1 MYITRTTTKSKN
13 KSSQRTLLRQSF
25 REGRKVKNR
34 TIANLSHCSKEE
46 IEAVEFA
53 LKNKKSLDKLIAVDD
68 LKITRGMRLGAV
80 WTGLEIARRLGIDKA
95 LGAEREGAWR
105 YILRR
110 NLWRAGEI
118 AANRSKKQ
126 SSVERLVE
134 KKNCK
139 IFAK

>member
-1 MYITRTTTKSKN
+1 MYITRTTTKFKN
-13 KSSQRTLLRQSF
+13 KSSQCSLLRQSF

-95 LGAEREGAWR
+95 LGAEREGRLAL
-105 YILRR
+105 YFAPESLARR
-110 NLWRAGEI
+110 RD
-118 AANRSKKQ
+118 RRKQ
-126 SSVERLVE
+126 KRKTIVG
-134 KKNCK
+134 
-139 IFAK
+139 